1 MDVYDAKKVGM
12 QIQTARKR
20 RHLSQADLAQMVDL
34 TPKYLSMIECGA
46 KNPKLETLI
55 SIANALEIDANSL
68 LADVLITSSSGES
81 AFFAKVSEKYQGLS
95 KRQQEKVLRLMD
107 ALITEELREN

>member
-12 QIQTARKR
+12 QIQTARKK

-55 SIANALEIDANSL
+55 SIANALGTDANSL
-68 LADVLITSSSGES
+68 LADVLNTSSPGES
-81 AFFAKVSEKYQGLS
+81 AFFAKVSDKYQELS
-95 KRQQEKVLRLMD
+95 RRQQEKVLRLMD

>member
-1 MDVYDAKKVGM
+1 MVVYDAKKVGM
-12 QIQTARKR
+12 QIQTARKK

-55 SIANALEIDANSL
+55 SIANALRTDANSL
-68 LADVLITSSSGES
+68 LADVLNTLSPEES
-81 AFFAKVSEKYQGLS
+81 VFFTEVSDKYQGLS